1 MRQTTGYWAPPL
13 LPIVKRRPAC
23 RGRLLRVM
31 ALAATLPLAGC
42 ISPIT
47 GGTAQFAQSGGDD
60 QNPQPRK
67 ALRRTSLVRGAVIV
81 QGPRGYCIDA
91 ESLTSGGVSGG
102 FALLASCESLL
113 GKPADAPVDPAIMTV
128 TVLPFSPRPIQPR
141 AHEMAKALAPHHV
154 LDQINGDGL
163 TIVHLATGGTEISS
177 GVDPKHWRGAML
189 INGHMIGLAVYA
201 PKGSALSDAAGL
213 EVLIGL
219 AEVLREAS
227 PVRAAKVMPDT
238 ARAAKNSQN
247 SGLNPIS
254 PQDADQQHSRLR
266 IAGAE
271 TAGGLGCAPRAPRDP
286 RQRYIAPAAHA
297 GRFICGARPERDS
310 HHTTSGK
317 TEKKLFPRL
326 FPRPDFRK

>member
-1 MRQTTGYWAPPL
+1 
-13 LPIVKRRPAC
+13 
-23 RGRLLRVM
+23 M

-67 ALRRTSLVRGAVIV
+67 ALRRTSMVRGAVIV

-113 GKPADAPVDPAIMTV
+113 GKPADAPVEPAIMTV

-227 PVRAAKVMPDT
+227 PVRAAKIMPDT

-247 SGLNPIS
+247 SGLNPTS
-254 PQDADQQHSRLR
+254 PHDAGQQHPGLR

-271 TAGGLGCAPRAPRDP
+271 TAGVSDAPQSPPRTTANGILRPP
-286 RQRYIAPAAHA
+286 RMPAALYAAPAPTGTA
-297 GRFICGARPERDS
+297 
-310 HHTTSGK
+310 TTQPRGK
-317 TEKKLFPRL
+317 RIKKLFPRL
-326 FPRPDFRK
+326 FR